1 MQMLAGEEV
10 EFTQL
15 TAHPDYE
22 ISTSYPFIIR
32 RRKDSKIMKQSPNN
46 AGYLYVSINGNKC
59 ELHRIIAEQ
68 FVLNNNPQINTEIDH
83 VNGVK
88 TDNRIENLE
97 WISHAENCRRRK
109 KINKKPNEYIE
120 SIAGLNVI
128 PITEYNDMP
137 LERYYYDV
145 INEKI
150 YLKTRAK
157 KDKFGPKLHYKIVQ
171 PCFHNNLNIIT
182 LRTADNKSKSYS
194 YNKFLKFCKH
204 LYQTRAEQVNKPV
217 PTQVLDIK
225 IVD

>member
-1 MQMLAGEEV
+1 MLAGEEV

-15 TAHPDYE
+15 TAHPEYE
-22 ISTSYPFIIR
+22 ITTSYPFIVR
-32 RRKDSKIMKQSPNN
+32 RKKDSKIMKQSQNN
-46 AGYLYVSINGNKC
+46 VGYLYVSINGNNY

-68 FVLNNNPQINTEIDH
+68 FVLNKDPQTNTEIDH
-83 VNGVK
+83 INGVK

-97 WISHAENCRRRK
+97 WITHAENCRRRK

-120 SIAGLNVI
+120 SIEGLNVI
-128 PITEYNDMP
+128 PIIEYNKMP
-137 LERYYYDV
+137 LDRYYYDV

-157 KDKFGPKLHYKIVQ
+157 KDKSGSKSHYKVVQ

-182 LRTADNKSKSYS
+182 LMTADKKSKSYS
-194 YNKFLKFCKH
+194 YNKFLKFCKD
-204 LYQTRAEQVNKPV
+204 LSQTREEQVVKHG

-225 IVD
+225 VVD